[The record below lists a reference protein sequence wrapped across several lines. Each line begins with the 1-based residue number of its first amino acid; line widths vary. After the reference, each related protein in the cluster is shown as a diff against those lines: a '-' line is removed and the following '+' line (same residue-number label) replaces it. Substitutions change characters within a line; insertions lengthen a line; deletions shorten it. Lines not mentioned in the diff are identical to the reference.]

1 MGAEEKILGLLRER
15 KEEGILQSEISRV
28 LGVSKSVVSE
38 VLRRLEER
46 GVIVRERVAGKSYR
60 VWLSEFSPKPVE
72 GLMRVG
78 ILRASEYPH
87 ILLACRDLGARVKVF
102 DSAIDLTRSLSF
114 GSIDIGVSPFVTQT
128 LFALTLRSIKIHCV
142 VAYNGSGLVMKKG
155 VEKCRRFG
163 EDEKQIYR
171 YIIPNC
177 ALSRIF
183 VKMNLREITE
193 VFIPLRMCRR
203 AQPEIRYIAIRMYMK
218 LVEIFPELSKFTGP
232 RCVIFGRCLE
242 YGYEDEEQCRKCRE
256 VGYIEAIQEHGTDK
270 EIENIN
276 EILKKLP

>member
-1 MGAEEKILGLLRER
+1 MEIEIIHTPTVRLVHITRSPICRIGKMFKVVYRVGEGDEMYNTLLDVVGDAECVDYRPDDFDMYIFREVLNHR
-15 KEEGILQSEISRV
+15 HSSVLEFIDTLWFVECSRV
-28 LGVSKSVVSE
+28 TSHQVV
-38 VLRRLEER
+38 RH
-46 GVIVRERVAGKSYR
+46 RVASYWQESQR
-60 VWLSEFSPKPVE
+60 YRTAKP
-72 GLMRVG
+72 R
-78 ILRASEYPH
+78 ILVP
-87 ILLACRDLGARVKVF
+87 
-102 DSAIDLTRSLSF
+102 
-114 GSIDIGVSPFVTQT
+114 
-128 LFALTLRSIKIHCV
+128 RSIAVKDILETLYRSVETYLKHV
-142 VAYNGSGLVMKKG
+142 HRDNRQLV
-155 VEKCRRFG
+155 
-163 EDEKQIYR
+163 R
-171 YIIPNC
+171 YILPQAVTTRLFI
-177 ALSRIF
+177 
-183 VKMNLREITE
+183 KMNLREITE

>member
-1 MGAEEKILGLLRER
+1 MKSNVTIVSSPRVELCRVCGSLACISKMFNVVYRRVDYSREYLEDVELSDRDLKIIREILRRRHSSVLEFIDTLWFIECSRVVTHELVRHRIASYWQESQRYCLVSGYLLPRSLLKDENIVRKIL
-15 KEEGILQSEISRV
+15 EIH
-28 LGVSKSVVSE
+28 E
-38 VLRRLEER
+38 T
-46 GVIVRERVAGKSYR
+46 Y
-60 VWLSEFSPKPVE
+60 
-72 GLMRVG
+72 
-78 ILRASEYPH
+78 
-87 ILLACRDLGARVKVF
+87 
-102 DSAIDLTRSLSF
+102 
-114 GSIDIGVSPFVTQT
+114 
-128 LFALTLRSIKIHCV
+128 
-142 VAYNGSGLVMKKG
+142 MKL

-242 YGYEDEEQCRKCRE
+242 YGYENEEQCRKCRE
-256 VGYIEAIQEHGTDK
+256 AGYIEAIQEHGTDK